1 MLVNRKRLLIE
12 WGDCDPA
19 GIVFYPRYVEW
30 FDACTTALFLA
41 AGMPIQQLFKSHG
54 VVGFPL
60 VEVKA
65 RFIVPSSFGDE
76 LIAESTVL
84 EFRRSSFLIRHQYFK
99 DRILAVEGVETR
111 VWAGPDPN
119 DPRRMKSQPLPAD
132 VIARLSAG

>member
-60 VEVKA
+60 VDVKA
-65 RFIVPSSFGDE
+65 RFLVPSTFGDE

-84 EFRRSSFLIRHQYFK
+84 EFRRSSFLVRHQYFK
-99 DRILAVEGVETR
+99 DRVLAVEGLETR
-111 VWAGPDPN
+111 VWASPDPN
-119 DPRRMKSQPLPAD
+119 DPKRMKSQPLPPD

>member
-1 MLVNRKRLLIE
+1 MLVNRKRLLVE

-60 VEVKA
+60 VDVKA
-65 RFIVPSSFGDE
+65 RFLVPSSFGDE

-84 EFRRSSFLIRHQYFK
+84 EFRRSSFLLRHQYFK
-99 DRILAVEGVETR
+99 DRVLAVEGVETR
-111 VWAGPDPN
+111 VWAGRDPN
-119 DPRRMKSQPLPAD
+119 DPKRMKSQPLPTD